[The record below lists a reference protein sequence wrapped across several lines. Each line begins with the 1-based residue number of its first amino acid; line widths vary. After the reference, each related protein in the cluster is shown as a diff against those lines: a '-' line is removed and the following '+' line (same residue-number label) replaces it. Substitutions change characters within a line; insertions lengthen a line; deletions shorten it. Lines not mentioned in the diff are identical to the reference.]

1 MMLGSADNNVRLNSD
16 FSKFRDRLLG
26 WFGFD
31 FSCGFHH
38 WKEGD
43 VNEADVFRANF
54 ECELAE
60 RFKEKVALDI
70 ANRSANLGNY
80 NIRITIFLS
89 GYLESSFNL
98 VRDMGDELN
107 CGT

>member
-1 MMLGSADNNVRLNSD
+1 MVLGSADNDVWLNSD
-16 FSKFRDRLLG
+16 FAKLGDRLLG
-26 WFGFD
+26 WFGFN
-31 FSCGFHH
+31 FSSSFHH
-38 WKEGD
+38 WKKGD
-43 VNEADVFRANF
+43 VNEADVFGANF
-54 ECELAE
+54 EGELAK

-70 ANRSANLGNY
+70 ANRSANFGDD
-80 NIRITIFLS
+80 NIRFTIFLS